1 MQKMSALNDCFD
13 LFFPNYCAGCGC
25 SLRHFQKSLCFI
37 CVSKLPRT
45 GMHDF
50 PDNRLERLL
59 WGRVQYASAS
69 AFLRMPK
76 QGEVHRMIHEL
87 KYKNNQS
94 VGLEL
99 GVLFG
104 EELKSSQRMSSFDWI
119 VPVPL
124 HPKRLKER
132 GYNQC
137 DSIVQG
143 VAEATG
149 TGYQLNN
156 LTRAHYNESQT
167 RMSRFKRW
175 QNVESIFQLNQPD
188 LFRNAHVLLMDD
200 VITTGSTIEA
210 CALALQQV
218 QGIRISIAS
227 IAIPQM

>member
-1 MQKMSALNDCFD
+1 
-13 LFFPNYCAGCGC
+13 
-25 SLRHFQKSLCFI
+25 
-37 CVSKLPRT
+37 
-45 GMHDF
+45 MHDL

-59 WGRVQYASAS
+59 WGRVHYASAS

-99 GVLFG
+99 GTLFG
-104 EELKSSQRMSSFDWI
+104 EELKSSDRMSSFDWI
-119 VPVPL
+119 IPVPL
-124 HPKRLKER
+124 HPKRLKQR

-143 VAEATG
+143 VAESLG

-156 LTRAHYNESQT
+156 LIRAQYNDSQT

-175 QNVESIFQLNQPD
+175 QNVESIFQLNQPET
-188 LFRNAHVLLMDD
+188 FQNAHVLLMDD

-210 CALALQQV
+210 CAQV
-218 QGIRISIAS
+218 LHQVKGIRLSIAS